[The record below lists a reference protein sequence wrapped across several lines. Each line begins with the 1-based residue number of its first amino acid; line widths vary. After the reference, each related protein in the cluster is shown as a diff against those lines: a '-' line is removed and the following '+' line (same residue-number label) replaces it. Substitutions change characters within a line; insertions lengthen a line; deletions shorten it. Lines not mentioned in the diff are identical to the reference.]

1 MNIISFDIEEWFIE
15 KEFFGGREF
24 QYKEFDRFL
33 GMILDELDVRGIKAT
48 FFCVGG
54 MARNF
59 AEVVRLIDSRG
70 HEVGCHS
77 NTHRWLNKMTC
88 EACLADT
95 RDAVDSL
102 EQLIGKKVK
111 SYRAPAFS
119 IGADNKWAFEVLAE
133 CGIERDASVFPA
145 VRDFGGFAEFGQK
158 EPAIV
163 KCGDYSLKEFPICT
177 VKIMGKEIAY
187 SGGGYFRFFPYW
199 FIKREMSKHDYA
211 MNYFHIADLLPESG
225 KVMSREAYETY
236 FKEPGTLAN
245 RYKRYIKSNLGK
257 KGAWAKLQKLIAS
270 TDYVNLEQADSM
282 VDWSQAKEICL

>member
-1 MNIISFDIEEWFIE
+1 MNIISFDIEEWFYE
-15 KEFFGGREF
+15 KEFFGRTERY
-24 QYKEFDRFL
+24 QEYDCFL
-33 GMILDELDVRGIKAT
+33 GKILDELDVYDTKAT
-48 FFCVGG
+48 FFCVGK
-54 MARNF
+54 MAVDFPDVILR
-59 AEVVRLIDSRG
+59 IYSHG
-70 HEVGCHS
+70 HEIGCHS
-77 NTHRWLNKMTC
+77 NMHRWLNNMSYD
-88 EACLADT
+88 ECLADT
-95 RDAVDSL
+95 REAVDSL

-119 IGADNKWAFEVLAE
+119 IGSGNKWAFEILAK

-163 KCGDYSLKEFPICT
+163 KCGDFSIKEFPICT
-177 VKIMGKEIAY
+177 AKIMGKDVAY

-211 MNYFHIADLLPESG
+211 MGYFHIADLLPESG
-225 KVMSREAYETY
+225 KVMSREAYERY

-245 RYKRYIKSNLGK
+245 RYKRYIKTNLGK

-270 TDYVNLEQADSM
+270 TEYVNLVQADSM
-282 VDWSQAKEICL
+282 VDWAKAKIVEL